1 MPTVT
6 TILQT
11 APIANVLA
19 SNKAAEG
26 SLFGGNIQPS
36 LPLTIY
42 SVNKILK
49 KIYDNDP
56 LYDGLYETAQRL
68 WEITGRWGIQA
79 QAYTGGGGSAGGI
92 TPTTNFPIYITQADF
107 TSPTF
112 YPNTSL
118 WGNLIMVFLNEIN
131 RYLTPTTE
139 FTYDTTGLTILVPGF
154 DADTNDYTLIIE
166 KVFN

>member
-1 MPTVT
+1 MATIT
-6 TILQT
+6 TILQA

-36 LPLTIY
+36 LPITIF
-42 SVNKILK
+42 SVNKVLK

-56 LYDGLYETAQRL
+56 TYSGLYETSQRL
-68 WEITGRWGIQA
+68 WELCGRFGLQA
-79 QAYTGGGGSAGGI
+79 SAYTGGGGSSSSI
-92 TPTTNFPIYITQADF
+92 TPTSNFPIYITQADF
-107 TSPTF
+107 TTTTF

-118 WGNLIMVFLNEIN
+118 WGNTIMVFLNEIN
-131 RYLTPTTE
+131 RYLDPATE